1 MKEANHIG
9 HCDKLGQKMKWVFKE
24 SGLHFTVSFDAVLK
38 LIHLNFE
45 IKRWLPRSLSLS
57 FRLSVSFWLRFHCN
71 IVAHKK
77 NRSILF
83 SVCILYA
90 NWKSIGRKDLKMYV
104 YTGIVLDRC
113 CCCCCSVVM
122 LLLMAARHLTGVS
135 GGGSEVAGAVIEL

>member
-45 IKRWLPRSLSLS
+45 IKRCLPRSLSLT

-77 NRSILF
+77 IVAYFLAFAFCMQTENRL
-83 SVCILYA
+83 A
-90 NWKSIGRKDLKMYV
+90 EK
-104 YTGIVLDRC
+104 T
-113 CCCCCSVVM
+113 
-122 LLLMAARHLTGVS
+122 
-135 GGGSEVAGAVIEL
+135 